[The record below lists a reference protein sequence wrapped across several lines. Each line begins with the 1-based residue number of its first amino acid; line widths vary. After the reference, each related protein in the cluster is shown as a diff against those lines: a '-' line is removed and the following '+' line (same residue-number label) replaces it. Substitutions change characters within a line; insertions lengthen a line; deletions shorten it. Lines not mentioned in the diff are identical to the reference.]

1 MALNKLAKSLQCHM
15 LPNYFVKD
23 RNLLQTV
30 HKDSSEAM
38 SDALARVIT
47 NPISSLANSPKVM
60 GRLELAMSAG
70 PEEQGYSKLVKLLRE
85 RSESPE
91 KQDELRDLLKFHLY
105 NLGLSLMIGEP
116 DTAQKGLEY
125 IQCVVDILKTTG
137 KCTNALELLCNSLVS
152 CLERGDDELAA
163 SRLVSMRIL
172 GFSDDG
178 ILSVLNTATGGNEIG
193 AHLYH
198 NAGCL
203 YHAQAYGDSDDE
215 LTPNDEQLSHAETML
230 KKAVALQP
238 DKASHRV
245 ELGMFLYRNDRFEEA
260 ILSAKEGIQE
270 TKSSG
275 ELEYLGYDKSEEI
288 TLDGNLAQHVQ
299 QNGSIQAPALVFA
312 YYVQVACLEELNR
325 KDEAMGLMASYR
337 AACSD
342 PRKTNSKDDSM
353 VLFNF
358 SCLLLKIPG
367 IN

>member
-1 MALNKLAKSLQCHM
+1 MERLKL
-15 LPNYFVKD
+15 V
-23 RNLLQTV
+23 
-30 HKDSSEAM
+30 
-38 SDALARVIT
+38 
-47 NPISSLANSPKVM
+47 
-60 GRLELAMSAG
+60 MSAG
-70 PEEQGYSKLVKLLRE
+70 PEEQGYSKLVALLRE

-91 KQDELRDLLKFHLY
+91 KENELRDLLKFHLY
-105 NLGLSLMIGEP
+105 NIGLSMMIGEP

-125 IQCVVDILKTTG
+125 IQCVVDILKTTR

-152 CLERGDDELAA
+152 CVVRGDDDLAA
-163 SRLVSMRIL
+163 PRLVSMRIL

-178 ILSVLNTATGGNEIG
+178 ILSALNTATGSDEVG

-198 NAGCL
+198 NAGCF
-203 YHAQAYGDSDDE
+203 YHSQAYGDSDGE

-238 DKASHRV
+238 DNAGNYV
-245 ELGMFLYRNDRFEEA
+245 ELSMFLYRNDRFEEA
-260 ILSAKEGIQE
+260 ISFAKEGIRQSTTSE
-270 TKSSG
+270 Q
-275 ELEYLGYDKSEEI
+275 LEYLGYDKSEEI

-299 QNGSIQAPALVFA
+299 QNGSIQAPALTFA

-325 KDEAMGLMASYR
+325 KDEAMELMASYK

-358 SCLLLKIPG
+358 SCLLLKITG
-367 IN
+367 IK